1 MTTIKPR
8 PPETFA
14 SVVTRIADVVKVE
27 YIAAHVEVSA
37 SSVYAW
43 MDPDRKHLP
52 TVSQAAVLDRLY
64 YQVKG
69 DTPLAAMMM
78 TRAMVAPPPAVG
90 PLHDEIMDLPA
101 ALGRVVDA
109 VKSALHPEGPGG
121 ATITR
126 YELDDIE
133 KSCRSLMDEIKH
145 VREAA
150 KQGCV
155 TLVCEGKI

>member
-8 PPETFA
+8 PPESFA
-14 SVVTRIADVVKVE
+14 SVITHIGDTLTVD
-27 YIAAHVEVSA
+27 YIAAYVETSA
-37 SSVYAW
+37 STVRAW
-43 MDPDRKHLP
+43 MDANRTHLP
-52 TVSQAAVLDRLY
+52 SVSQAAVMDRLY

-78 TRAMVAPPPAVG
+78 ARAMVAPPPAVG
-90 PLHDEIMDLPA
+90 PLRDEIMDLPA
-101 ALGRVVDA
+101 ALGHVVDA
-109 VKSALHPEGPGG
+109 VKSALHPDGPGG